1 MMAAIESGRLPLGQ
15 ELDILKTADWARL
28 ADAAKQR
35 IISQLMG
42 MFAQYHGS
50 VVRYAP
56 ILASNSDYYRQWT
69 DNLLCR
75 WKCYLNIKCRFKLF
89 MEYWC
94 YYSKYYC
101 KFYWYIFSYCN
112 RRV

>member
-1 MMAAIESGRLPLGQ
+1 MVSFFHAMMTAIESGRLPLGQ

-35 IISQLMG
+35 IISLLMG

-56 ILASNSDYYRQWT
+56 ILASNSDYYRPLQCMPASVLETLLSGDQELHSLDEEGSSCQWAH
-69 DNLLCR
+69 
-75 WKCYLNIKCRFKLF
+75 
-89 MEYWC
+89 
-94 YYSKYYC
+94 
-101 KFYWYIFSYCN
+101 IFTEN
-112 RRV
+112 